1 MKFECQKKWVGI
13 QVVFKPNNFYKVCI
27 CRIYGFIFRLI
38 QKIGMSLTCE
48 GAAYLTGPQE
58 ELTVSVN
65 WQKRHLAVGRCHCLL
80 LQQANVAHLD
90 AVRKLMTWWN
100 KRPFKKATVQGKYTN
115 TNTTVLVNVRI
126 TDKLLPIKGYG
137 VSSCFEHTH
146 NL

>member
-1 MKFECQKKWVGI
+1 
-13 QVVFKPNNFYKVCI
+13 
-27 CRIYGFIFRLI
+27 
-38 QKIGMSLTCE
+38 MSLTCE

-90 AVRKLMTWWN
+90 AVRKLVTWWN
-100 KRPFKKATVQGKYTN
+100 KRPFKKATAQEKYQI
-115 TNTTVLVNVRI
+115 LIPQHFDNVRI